1 MISNDTHKPTQRLV
15 YNLNV
20 DFMSAICTKYILRKK
35 FAYCNFIYVLLS
47 SVAQAIDYR
56 FVNTHD
62 IHIVVSI
69 NNAMACSNNGK

>member
-1 MISNDTHKPTQRLV
+1 
-15 YNLNV
+15 
-20 DFMSAICTKYILRKK
+20 MSTLCLPDMYEIHIEME

-47 SVAQAIDYR
+47 SVAQAIEYR